1 MIEPVHS
8 ELAPA
13 AAAQMSPMMRQYWD
27 IKQQYPDCLVFFRL
41 GDFYEL
47 FDEDAHVGARELD
60 ITLTGR
66 PEPTYPNGRVP
77 MAGVPVKSVDLY
89 LAKLINKGYSV
100 AICEQVGV
108 VGAGKG
114 PVERQVTRVLTP
126 GTVLESNLLPQRE
139 NNYLA
144 AIFRSGEGS
153 GSAREQLWGL
163 AYADASCGEFCVTQ
177 LTEQELILEVARIA
191 PRELLVAKRTI
202 RGGGPIAQEVLDL
215 PDGLAGQQRIT
226 GRPAMFFQLEPCRR
240 RIMELFGVT
249 TLEGFGCDS
258 LPLAVG
264 AAGVII
270 EYLQRT
276 QVAQMPRFTG
286 ISTYSASQF
295 LMLDPTARKNLEITE
310 TVRDRSF
317 EGSLLGTLDKTRTG
331 MGSRLLRNWLLKPL
345 LNIGQI
351 IERQDAIE
359 ELLAQAVVRR
369 QLDQALSSFA
379 DLERL
384 GVRLASA
391 TVNPRDLLAVGQSL
405 QALPGVASHLYDC
418 DSPIL
423 QKLAAPPAALD
434 ELRDKVLNAIK
445 EDCSRELTEGN
456 IFQSGY
462 SQDLDEVR
470 DLLGGGKQWM
480 DDFQRREQNR
490 TGVKSLKVSFNS
502 TFGYYI
508 EITHANKGAVP
519 EDYIRKQTLTN
530 AERYITPELKEYE
543 AKILNAE
550 KNQSDLEYKLFI
562 DLRNQ
567 LSVYGNALREVAGQL
582 AALDALLSLANAA
595 AEHKYVRPLVDDSL
609 VMEIKDGRHPVLE
622 RILPMGR
629 YVANDT
635 RLTGWSTPPTAGVDQ
650 QMIILTGPNM
660 AGKSSLLR
668 QVAHIAIMAQMGSFV
683 PAAACRVGIVDRIFT
698 RIGAVD
704 DLTQGQSTFL
714 VEMSETTQ
722 CCLSSTNRSLILLDE
737 VGRGTSTYDGVAI
750 AWSVAEFLATTVGA
764 RTIFATHYHE
774 LNGLANFHAQI
785 KNFQVAVQETEG
797 HIEFMHRLMEGGA
810 SHSFGINVASMAGLP
825 RQIIDR
831 ANSLM
836 AQMEKRSAAKS
847 ILEGPKRNIALDQ
860 VMQLSVFRE

>member
-1 MIEPVHS
+1 
-8 ELAPA
+8 
-13 AAAQMSPMMRQYWD
+13 MRQYWD
-27 IKQQYPDCLVFFRL
+27 IKSQYADCLVFFRL

-47 FDEDAHVGARELD
+47 FDEDAQVGARELD

-77 MAGVPVKSVDLY
+77 MAGVPVKSVELY
-89 LAKLINKGYSV
+89 LAKLIAKGYSV

-126 GTVLESNLLPQRE
+126 GTVLESNLLPHRE

-144 AIFRSGEGS
+144 AIYRVGDSQNADACS
-153 GSAREQLWGL
+153 QLWGL

-177 LTEQELILEVARIA
+177 LSQEQLILEVSRIA

-202 RGGGPIAQEVLDL
+202 RGGGPIPQEVLDL
-215 PDGLAGQQRIT
+215 PDGLAGQQKIT
-226 GRPAMFFQLEPCRR
+226 GRPGMFFQLEPCRR
-240 RIMELFGVT
+240 RVMEVFNVA

-258 LPLAVG
+258 MPLAIG
-264 AAGVII
+264 AAGAIL

-276 QVAQMPRFTG
+276 QTAQMPKFTG
-286 ISTYSASQF
+286 ICTYSVDQF
-295 LMLDPTARKNLEITE
+295 LTLDPTARKNLEITE

-317 EGSLLGTLDKTRTG
+317 EGSLLWCLDKTKTG

-345 LNIGQI
+345 LDQARIL
-351 IERQDAIE
+351 ERQDAIE
-359 ELLAQAVVRR
+359 ELLQVSDIRAG
-369 QLDQALSSFA
+369 LTEALSSLA

-384 GVRLASA
+384 GVRLASG
-391 TVNPRDLLAVGQSL
+391 TVNPRDLLSIGQSL
-405 QALPGVASHLYDC
+405 AALPAVATLLADC
-418 DSPIL
+418 ESPLLRELATPPRELFEMQEKIL
-423 QKLAAPPAALD
+423 QA
-434 ELRDKVLNAIK
+434 VK

-456 IFQSGY
+456 IFNTGY
-462 SQDLDEVR
+462 CAELDEVR

-480 DDFQRREQNR
+480 DDFQKREQNR
-490 TGVKSLKVSFNS
+490 TGVRSLKVSFNS

-508 EITHANKGAVP
+508 EITHANKDAVP
-519 EDYIRKQTLTN
+519 ADYIRKQTLTN

-550 KNQSDLEYKLFI
+550 KSQGDLEYKLFV
-562 DLRNQ
+562 DLRT
-567 LSVYGNALREVAGQL
+567 QL
-582 AALDALLSLANAA
+582 AVHGNPLRAVAAQLAGLDVLLSLANAA
-595 AEHKYVRPLVDDSL
+595 AEYKYVRPLVDTSL
-609 VMEIKDGRHPVLE
+609 VLDIKNGRHPVLE

-635 RLTGWSTPPTAGVDQ
+635 QLNGRSTQQ

-668 QVAHIAIMAQMGSFV
+668 QVAHIAILAQIGSFV
-683 PAAACRVGIVDRIFT
+683 PASACRIGIVDRIFT

-722 CCLSSTNRSLILLDE
+722 CCLASTERSLILLDE

-750 AWSVAEFLATTVGA
+750 AWAVAEFLATTVGA

-774 LNGLANFHAQI
+774 LNGLANFHGQI
-785 KNFQVAVQETEG
+785 SNFQVAVQESEG

-810 SHSFGINVASMAGLP
+810 SRSFGVNVASMAGLP
-825 RQIIDR
+825 KPIIDR
-831 ANSLM
+831 ANILM
-836 AQMEKRSAAKS
+836 SQMEKRSAAS
-847 ILEGPKRNIALDQ
+847 RILEGPKRNIALDE
-860 VMQLSVFRE
+860 VMQLRVFTE